1 MNKKLLEVKNLK
13 LYFKLEEDQS
23 IVKAVDDV
31 SFDVYEGETLGI
43 VGESGSGKSVTTM
56 AIMGL
61 VPMPPGFIDGGEII
75 FDNKD
80 LLTSSKEDTR
90 KIRGNDISVIFQ
102 EPMTSLNPV
111 LTIGDQLTE
120 VLFYH
125 QKLSKKDA
133 RSKAIGMLKKVGIA
147 DPDRIFDGYPHNL
160 SGGQRQRVVIA
171 MALLCDPK
179 LLIAD
184 EPTTALDVTIQAEI
198 LQLLNDI
205 KKEFKTSTIFITH
218 DLGVIAEMAD
228 RVVVMYRG
236 KIMEVA
242 TITDLFDNPLHPYT
256 LGLMRSMPNIEEDS
270 DILYSMPDK
279 IGHPTAIKT
288 SEGYTLLEEIYHGED
303 TVIIKHANRELRVH
317 LQDTASKKKEGS
329 NG

>member
-23 IVKAVDDV
+23 IVKAVDGV

-61 VPMPPGFIDGGEII
+61 VPMPPGFIEGGEIL
-75 FDNKD
+75 FDGKE
-80 LLTSSKEDTR
+80 LLTATKEETR

-125 QKLSKKDA
+125 QKLNKKEA
-133 RSKAIGMLKKVGIA
+133 KEKAIGMLQKVGIVQ
-147 DPDRIFDGYPHNL
+147 PDRVYNGYPHNL

-198 LQLLNDI
+198 LNLLNDI
-205 KKEFKTSTIFITH
+205 KAEFKTSTIFITH

-228 RVVVMYRG
+228 RVVVMSKG

-242 TITDLFDNPLHPYT
+242 SIADLFDAPLHPYT
-256 LGLMRSMPNIEEDS
+256 RGLMDSMPNIDEDA
-270 DILYSMPDK
+270 DVLYSMPDK
-279 IGHPTAIKT
+279 IGHPIILHKNN
-288 SEGYTLLEEIYHGED
+288 EYTLIDGEYHGND
-303 TVIIKHANRELRVH
+303 TQIIKFKNRELRVH
-317 LQDTASKKKEGS
+317 IKKEG
-329 NG
+329 

>member
-1 MNKKLLEVKNLK
+1 MRKKLLEVKNLK
-13 LYFKLEEDQS
+13 LYFNLEEDLS

-31 SFDVYEGETLGI
+31 SFDVFEGETLGI

-61 VPMPPGFIDGGEII
+61 VPMPPGFLEDGEII
-75 FDNKD
+75 FDDKE
-80 LLTSSKEDTR
+80 LLTATKEEYR

-125 QKLSKKDA
+125 QKLNKKDA
-133 RSKAIGMLKKVGIA
+133 KKKAIDMLDDVGIV
-147 DPDRIFDGYPHNL
+147 DSERVYTGYPHNL

-198 LQLLNDI
+198 LKLLNEI
-205 KKEFKTSTIFITH
+205 KEKYKTSTIFITH

-236 KIMEVA
+236 KVMEVA
-242 TITDLFDNPLHPYT
+242 SVEDLFDNPLHPYT
-256 LGLMRSMPNIEEDS
+256 QGLMDSMPNIEEDT

-279 IGHPTAIKT
+279 IGHPIV
-288 SEGYTLLEEIYHGED
+288 SLLDGEYKLLDGEYYGED
-303 TVIIKHANRELRVH
+303 TEIIKFKNRELRVNI
-317 LQDTASKKKEGS
+317 KREG
-329 NG
+329 

>member
-1 MNKKLLEVKNLK
+1 MKKILEIDNLK
-13 LYFKLEEDQS
+13 FYFRLEEDKS
-23 IVKAVDDV
+23 IVKAVDGV

-56 AIMGL
+56 AVMGI
-61 VPMPPGFIDGGEII
+61 VPMPPGFIEGGEIR
-75 FDNKD
+75 FQGENLFSMDPEK
-80 LLTSSKEDTR
+80 LRSM
-90 KIRGNDISVIFQ
+90 RGSDMSVIFQ

-133 RSKAIGMLKKVGIA
+133 KAKAIEMLEKVGISGA
-147 DPDRIFDGYPHNL
+147 ERVYNGYPHNL

-171 MALLCDPK
+171 MALLCEPK

-198 LQLLNDI
+198 LKLLKDI
-205 KKEFKTSTIFITH
+205 KEEFNTSTIFITH
-218 DLGVIAEMAD
+218 DLGVIAEVAD

-236 KIMEVA
+236 QVMEVA
-242 TITDLFDNPLHPYT
+242 TIDDLFDNPIHPYT
-256 LGLMRSMPNIEEDS
+256 IGLMNSMPHIDS
-270 DILYSMPDK
+270 DTDVLYSMPEK
-279 IGHPTAIKT
+279 IGHPIAIYKDGKYNVT
-288 SEGYTLLEEIYHGED
+288 EEIYHGND
-303 TVIIKHANRELRVH
+303 TQMITLKNRELRVH
-317 LQDTASKKKEGS
+317 LKKEG
-329 NG
+329 

>member
-1 MNKKLLEVKNLK
+1 MNEKLLEVKNLK

-80 LLTSSKEDTR
+80 LLTSSKEETR

-125 QKLSKKDA
+125 QKLNKRDA
-133 RSKAIGMLKKVGIA
+133 KAKAIDMLEKVGIV
-147 DPDRIFDGYPHNL
+147 DPERIFSGYPHNL

-198 LQLLNDI
+198 LKLLNDI

-228 RVVVMYRG
+228 RVVVMYQG
-236 KIMEVA
+236 KVMEVA
-242 TITDLFDNPLHPYT
+242 SIQDLFDNPLHPYT
-256 LGLMRSMPNIEEDS
+256 LGLMKSMPNIEEDS
-270 DILYSMPDK
+270 DVLYSMPDK
-279 IGHPTAIKT
+279 IGHPIAVKT
-288 SEGYTLLEEIYHGED
+288 SNGYTLLEGEYHGTD

-317 LQDTASKKKEGS
+317 LQDRSAEKKEDS
-329 NG
+329 NV